1 MGSNSAYNVN
11 KEGIEVL
18 VGSSL
23 LYDYEVLVEQQK
35 YLPQLKDGQE
45 ASYFS
50 SILTEHL
57 LCALLRIMDLAVGTI
72 NKVFPLTEPTF
83 LMVR

>member
-11 KEGIEVL
+11 KEAIDVL

-23 LYDYEVLVEQQK
+23 LYEYEVLVEQQK
-35 YLPQLKDGQE
+35 YLSQLKDSQE

-50 SILTEHL
+50 SPMLTEHL
-57 LCALLRIMDLAVGTI
+57 L
-72 NKVFPLTEPTF
+72 
-83 LMVR
+83 